1 MAKHQV
7 MDEDEALALTHA
19 YVTLRNELHHLAL
32 QALPAIVDNHC
43 FIAER
48 ECVLKSKLKWLG
60 EQEEWFVGMK
70 SYVYLFLPNKL
81 WYYFGLF

>member
-48 ECVLKSKLKWLG
+48 ECVLKSKLKWFG
-60 EQEEWFVGMK
+60 EQE
-70 SYVYLFLPNKL
+70 
-81 WYYFGLF
+81 